1 MQQEIYDS
9 GWAQEKPNSGDM
21 HSYPVHNAYFANWSI
36 VPASIADVMFMG
48 YDIPE
53 AFIHRSKKRTE
64 DCVIQGKDPV
74 TLQEKIETAIKMNP
88 QLDMNDLRLK
98 MEKDIGVWITYVEE
112 DDNVIPIDFP
122 VGWSA
127 GNTAL
132 HLACQHGAEEVYI
145 LGYDLSSQLP
155 AITRWNFFGGF
166 VRMLGEEESSKDPR
180 SFEQAKLWKRMV
192 ITLAGVFVNYIVAL
206 SLLTILFSV
215 GTNPIFVSHD
225 DISKA
230 LKEQVISLEKIP
242 NSPRAKI
249 IYNKQ
254 IKKDFP
260 DSLFFAATETIRISK
275 ALVVKVGGIPGD
287 LIRKQTLPEGMM
299 GPVGIAYVVKEVIPQ
314 GLNSV
319 IKLIAMLSLSL
330 AVMNLLPIPALDGG
344 RFFMQ
349 IIEMI
354 IRRPIPQKL
363 EGLVNLSG
371 FFLLIGLLALVTWN
385 DIVSWLA
392 R

>member
-1 MQQEIYDS
+1 MNNALVIGNGESRKWFCPSHQIIMTHIVTYGCNAIYREGSHCVNNLIAVDYAMQQEIYDS

-64 DCVIQGKDPV
+64 DCVIQGKDPI

-145 LGYDLSSQLP
+145 LGYDLSSHEDYLNNIYKGTDNYLP
-155 AITRWNFFGGF
+155 ATAKGF
-166 VRMLGEEESSKDPR
+166 
-180 SFEQAKLWKRMV
+180 
-192 ITLAGVFVNYIVAL
+192 
-206 SLLTILFSV
+206 
-215 GTNPIFVSHD
+215 NPINWMNQMATVF
-225 DISKA
+225 
-230 LKEQVISLEKIP
+230 KEFTDVKFYWVDRQTDEKLDFS
-242 NSPRAKI
+242 NVRDLT
-249 IYNKQ
+249 
-254 IKKDFP
+254 KD
-260 DSLFFAATETIRISK
+260 
-275 ALVVKVGGIPGD
+275 
-287 LIRKQTLPEGMM
+287 
-299 GPVGIAYVVKEVIPQ
+299 
-314 GLNSV
+314 
-319 IKLIAMLSLSL
+319 
-330 AVMNLLPIPALDGG
+330 
-344 RFFMQ
+344 
-349 IIEMI
+349 EMCSI
-354 IRRPIPQKL
+354 LHIL
-363 EGLVNLSG
+363 
-371 FFLLIGLLALVTWN
+371 
-385 DIVSWLA
+385 
-392 R
+392 